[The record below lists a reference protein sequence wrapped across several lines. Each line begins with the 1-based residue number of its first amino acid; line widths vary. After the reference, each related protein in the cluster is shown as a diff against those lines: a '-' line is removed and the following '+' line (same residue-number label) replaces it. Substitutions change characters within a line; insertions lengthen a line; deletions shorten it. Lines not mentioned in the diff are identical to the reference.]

1 MDTLVNILTVLAE
14 IELAALLAVLV
25 YIALTYRRK
34 P

>member
-1 MDTLVNILTVLAE
+1 MDTLVNILIVLAG
-14 IELAALLAVLV
+14 IELTALLAVLV